1 MESNDVS
8 RYAGM
13 LAAMGTEPRL
23 CIMRLL
29 LAAHPQGMVVGE
41 IGEELG
47 MPGSSLSHHLDKLR
61 TEGLVLVKRESTF
74 LPSDLRTEG
83 LVLVKRESTF
93 LRYTA
98 NTEALREL
106 LGFLFA
112 ECCTRNQAVE
122 PQSIVQIGKRGKSS

>member
-1 MESNDVS
+1 METNRPPRRNSQDVS

-23 CIMRLL
+23 RIVRLL
-29 LAAHPQGMVVGE
+29 LAAHPHGMVVGE

-47 MPGSSLSHHLDKLR
+47 MPGSSLSHHLDKLKS
-61 TEGLVLVKRESTF
+61 EGLVSVKRESTY
-74 LPSDLRTEG
+74 
-83 LVLVKRESTF
+83 

-106 LGFLFA
+106 LGFLYA

-122 PQSIVQIGKRGKSS
+122 PQAIVQISRKGK